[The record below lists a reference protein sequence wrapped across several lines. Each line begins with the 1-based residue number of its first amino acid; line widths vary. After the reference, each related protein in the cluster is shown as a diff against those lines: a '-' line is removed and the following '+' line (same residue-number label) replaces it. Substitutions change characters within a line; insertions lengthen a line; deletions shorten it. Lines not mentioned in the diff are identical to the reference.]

1 MNYIARPGDEE
12 MPLPYAF
19 TGLTIRSFPLEA
31 DTSKLQAMCDRY
43 LNIAPP
49 EVLEFRPLG
58 GLVFMQV
65 ATYQSLASRSDRE
78 GFFSENEISFN
89 VLLAR
94 GRRVNGRWQP
104 VDLAFYFPYI
114 YVDNPWAIAT
124 GREVF
129 GYPKAWSKLDIP
141 PDPKHPAPV
150 GLQTMVL
157 PVLGQGT
164 KLELK
169 PLIEVN
175 VHREGL
181 ISSIVHEIEN
191 IAIGVKDYLLGHAG
205 LLGQLDRSLLAE
217 VEHTITEG
225 RIPVVSLKQYRDAVS
240 PDHAC
245 YQAIVNAVMRI
256 TKYHGGGLLMGRYEV
271 KIHDYASTPIVQ
283 ELGLK
288 LQADG
293 TAEPRG
299 AYWMSFDC
307 TYGEGEN
314 LYVQTPNR

>member
-1 MNYIARPGDEE
+1 
-12 MPLPYAF
+12 MPVC
-19 TGLTIRSFPLEA
+19 S
-31 DTSKLQAMCDRY
+31 
-43 LNIAPP
+43 
-49 EVLEFRPLG
+49 V
-58 GLVFMQV
+58 
-65 ATYQSLASRSDRE
+65 
-78 GFFSENEISFN
+78 
-89 VLLAR
+89 
-94 GRRVNGRWQP
+94 
-104 VDLAFYFPYI
+104 
-114 YVDNPWAIAT
+114 
-124 GREVF
+124 
-129 GYPKAWSKLDIP
+129 
-141 PDPKHPAPV
+141 
-150 GLQTMVL
+150 
-157 PVLGQGT
+157 
-164 KLELK
+164 
-169 PLIEVN
+169 
-175 VHREGL
+175 
-181 ISSIVHEIEN
+181 SSIAACSV
-191 IAIGVKDYLLGHAG
+191 
-205 LLGQLDRSLLAE
+205 E

-240 PDHAC
+240 PDRAC